1 MYSVWK
7 ITNIEWI
14 PFEETATALEYRN
27 LSFLDAP
34 NHVMSDDELPNELFI
49 GAKEDYMDWEIYEKT
64 GRLPKSYE
72 YCPDEDGNL
81 KMFLTQF
88 GEVLTKIRIIE

>member
-14 PFEETATALEYRN
+14 AFEDTTTVLENRN

-34 NHVMSDDELPNELFI
+34 NHAMSDDELPNELFI
-49 GAKEDYMDWEIYEKT
+49 GAKEDYIDWEIYEKT
-64 GRLPKSYE
+64 GRLPKSYK

-81 KMFLTQF
+81 KMFLTLF
-88 GEVLTKIRIIE
+88 GEVVTK

>member
-14 PFEETATALEYRN
+14 PFEETTTFLENRN

-49 GAKEDYMDWEIYEKT
+49 GSKEDYINWEIYEKI
-64 GRLPKSYE
+64 GRWPKSYD

-88 GEVLTKIRIIE
+88 GEVLTNLQN

>member
-14 PFEETATALEYRN
+14 AFEDTPTALEDRN

-34 NHVMSDDELPNELFI
+34 EHVMSDDELPGELSI
-49 GAKEDYMDWEIYEKT
+49 GAKEDYITWEIYEKI
-64 GRLPKSYE
+64 GRLPKSYN
-72 YCPDEDGNL
+72 YCPDEYGNM
-81 KMFLTQF
+81 KMFLTLF
-88 GEVLTKIRIIE
+88 GEVLSKGQD

>member
-7 ITNIEWI
+7 ITNIEWVA
-14 PFEETATALEYRN
+14 FEDTTAALENCN

-49 GAKEDYMDWEIYEKT
+49 GAKEDYIDWEIYEKT

-72 YCPDEDGNL
+72 YCPDEYENL
-81 KMFLTQF
+81 KMFLTLF
-88 GEVLTKIRIIE
+88 GEV

>member
-14 PFEETATALEYRN
+14 PFDETTTALKNRN

-34 NHVMSDDELPNELFI
+34 GHVMGDDELPGELFI
-49 GAKEDYMDWEIYEKT
+49 GAKEDYIDWEIYEKT
-64 GRLPKSYE
+64 GRLPERYD
-72 YCPDEDGNL
+72 YYPDEGRNL
-81 KMFLTQF
+81 KMFLTLF
-88 GEVLTKIRIIE
+88 G

>member
-7 ITNIEWI
+7 ITKIVWI
-14 PFEETATALEYRN
+14 PFEETTTALESRN

-34 NHVMSDDELPNELFI
+34 NHVMSDDELSNELFI
-49 GAKEDYMDWEIYEKT
+49 GAKEDYIDWEIYEKT

-72 YCPDEDGNL
+72 YCPDEVGNM
-81 KMFLTQF
+81 KMFLNLF
-88 GEVLTKIRIIE
+88 DEVLTK

>member
-14 PFEETATALEYRN
+14 ALEDTPSTLENRN

-34 NHVMSDDELPNELFI
+34 SHVMGDDELPNELCI
-49 GAKEDYMDWEIYEKT
+49 GAKEDYIDWEIYEKT
-64 GRLPKSYE
+64 GRLPKSYKC
-72 YCPDEDGNL
+72 CPDEDGNL
-81 KMFLTQF
+81 KMFSTLY
-88 GEVLTKIRIIE
+88 GEVLTTNKN

>member
-14 PFEETATALEYRN
+14 DLKDTPSTLEKRN

-49 GAKEDYMDWEIYEKT
+49 GAKEDYRDWEIYEKT
-64 GRLPKSYE
+64 GRLPKSYK
-72 YCPDEDGNL
+72 YCPDEDGNW
-81 KMFLTQF
+81 KMFLTLF
-88 GEVLTKIRIIE
+88 GES

>member
-14 PFEETATALEYRN
+14 SFEDTTMSLENRN
-27 LSFLDAP
+27 LTFLDAP

-49 GAKEDYMDWEIYEKT
+49 GSKEDYIDWEIYEKT

-72 YCPDEDGNL
+72 CCPDEDGNL
-81 KMFLTQF
+81 KMFLSLF
-88 GEVLTKIRIIE
+88 GEVVTK

>member
-14 PFEETATALEYRN
+14 PFEETITALENRN

-49 GAKEDYMDWEIYEKT
+49 GAKEDYIHWEIYEKT
-64 GRLPKSYE
+64 GRLPESYE
-72 YCPDEDGNL
+72 YCPDEVGNM
-81 KMFLTQF
+81 KMFLTLF
-88 GEVLTKIRIIE
+88 GEVLSK

>member
-1 MYSVWK
+1 MYGVWK
-7 ITNIEWI
+7 ITNIDWVALEDTI
-14 PFEETATALEYRN
+14 TALENRN

-34 NHVMSDDELPNELFI
+34 NHVMSDDELSNELFI
-49 GAKEDYMDWEIYEKT
+49 SAKEDYIDWEIYEKT

-72 YCPDEDGNL
+72 YCPDEVGNM

-88 GEVLTKIRIIE
+88 SEVLIK

>member
-1 MYSVWK
+1 MYGVWK
-7 ITNIEWI
+7 ISNIDWVALEDTI
-14 PFEETATALEYRN
+14 TALENRN

-34 NHVMSDDELPNELFI
+34 NHVMSDNELSNELFI
-49 GAKEDYMDWEIYEKT
+49 SAKEDYIDWEIYEKT

-72 YCPDEDGNL
+72 YCPDEVGNM

-88 GEVLTKIRIIE
+88 GKIFTK